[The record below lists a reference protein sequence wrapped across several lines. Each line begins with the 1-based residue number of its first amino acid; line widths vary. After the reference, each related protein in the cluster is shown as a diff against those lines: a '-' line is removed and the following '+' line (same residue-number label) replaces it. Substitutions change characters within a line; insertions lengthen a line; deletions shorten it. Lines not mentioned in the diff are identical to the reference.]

1 MDLVRGQ
8 PADFHFVDRRGN
20 GTQRMMGK
28 SKTVKTA
35 AKQKK
40 PSPDYAVPALDRGLD
55 VFELLAA
62 SETSLSLTE
71 MSSALKQTPSAI
83 FRILNRLENRSY
95 VVRHPVSGRYRLSLK
110 LFELAH
116 THSPI
121 EHITTIS
128 AKPMRELAESV
139 RESVHLSVLSN
150 RRIVVLQDVGSPL
163 RVRFTHEVGSQFSP
177 VLTNSGR
184 LLLAYLSPEACE
196 EVLAKDSDYAQL
208 AAAEQAT
215 FQEEL
220 KKIRRNRY
228 AIASSEERA
237 GMKDIAVL
245 VGNPAIGATA
255 ALAIACLGGGKS
267 STETNRL
274 IAELQE
280 CANKITKD
288 LGVSNDRVS
297 LF

>member
-1 MDLVRGQ
+1 MMERERKTMRNSVSR
-8 PADFHFVDRRGN
+8 PAKAPN
-20 GTQRMMGK
+20 PKK
-28 SKTVKTA
+28 SH
-35 AKQKK
+35 
-40 PSPDYAVPALDRGLD
+40 PDYAVPALDRGLD

-62 SETSLSLTE
+62 SETSLSLSE
-71 MSSALKQTPSAI
+71 MAAALGQTPSAV

-95 VVRHPVSGRYRLSLK
+95 VVRHPASGRYRLSLK

-150 RRIVVLQDVGSPL
+150 RRIVVLLDIGSPL

-184 LLLAYLSPEACE
+184 LLLAYLSPEAFE
-196 EVLAKDSDYAQL
+196 EHLDKDPDYAQL
-208 AAAEQAT
+208 SAAEREA
-215 FQEEL
+215 FREEL

-228 AIASSEERA
+228 ALSSSEERA
-237 GMKDIAVL
+237 GMKDVAVL

-267 STETNRL
+267 GPETNRL
-274 IAELQE
+274 ISELQE
-280 CANKITKD
+280 CAAKITKD
-288 LGVSNDRVS
+288 LGVNYDRDS
-297 LF
+297 LL